1 MTPKSQYIANYNNLS
16 GLPIFM
22 MPWWLDVV
30 CAQWDVAL
38 ILEDQKIV
46 AAWPFPI
53 EQKLGIALI
62 RTPLMTPYLGP
73 YIAPNEAITA
83 KKWEG
88 YQIELTQKLLA
99 LLPQAPYWQMAIT
112 PGNYLADTYKEYGLQ
127 PEARQTYRIPL
138 AGAKEDIFSQFK
150 DTLRRNIRS
159 AEKDITITS
168 KPEAIDTLYT
178 YYTTTLAQKGKTQPE
193 QRQLWQKLMAACQQ
207 HGNGNLWVAEKQG
220 VIQGMLWT
228 VHDDLCTYHLTS
240 AKNPEA
246 DDYKAISCLLWH
258 SIQQAHQSGHQYY
271 DLEGSMDAQVAR
283 FYRNF
288 TLNKTLY
295 FVLRRN
301 QSWLWRLKELVRG

>member
-1 MTPKSQYIANYNNLS
+1 MTSKNQYIDQYNKLS
-16 GLPIFM
+16 GLPLFM
-22 MPWWLDVV
+22 SPWWLDVV
-30 CAQWDVAL
+30 CTHWDVAL
-38 ILEDQKIV
+38 VLEDQKIV
-46 AAWPFPI
+46 AAWPYPI
-53 EQKLGIALI
+53 EQKLGISLI

-73 YIAPNEAITA
+73 YIAPNEAIA
-83 KKWEG
+83 PKKWES

-99 LLPQAPYWQMAIT
+99 LLPDAPYWQMAIT

-138 AGAKEDIFSQFK
+138 AGTIEDIFSQFK

-159 AEKDITITS
+159 AEKDITITQQTD
-168 KPEAIDTLYT
+168 AIGTLYA

-193 QRQLWQKLMAACQQ
+193 QRNLWLSLMAACK
-207 HGNGNLWVAEKQG
+207 HHSKGTLWVAEKQG

-228 VHDDLCTYHLTS
+228 VYDDHCTYHLTS
-240 AKNPEA
+240 AKNPA
-246 DDYKAISCLLWH
+246 TDDYKAMSCLLWH
-258 SIQQAHQSGHQYY
+258 SIQLAHQLGHQYY

-288 TLNKTLY
+288 THNKTLY
-295 FVLRRN
+295 FVLKRN